1 MAMGSEMT
9 EISVEDRIELARAVV
24 AIMDEWGVAAGDQL
38 AILGFPEDT
47 PPRKLRLYRDETPL
61 PDDAGILQR
70 VEHVIHIADALRTT
84 YPVSRNMRSMW
95 MHRPVRR
102 LRSRTPVSIMVEDGL
117 DGIIRVRSHLD
128 CSYMWDATGS
138 SAAGCR

>member
-1 MAMGSEMT
+1 MGSMMS

-24 AIMDEWGVAAGDQL
+24 SIMDEWGVAAGDQL

-61 PDDAGILQR
+61 PDDAGILKR

-84 YPVSRNMRSMW
+84 YPISRNMRSMW

-117 DGIIRVRSHLD
+117 DGIIRIRSHLD

-138 SAAGCR
+138 SAAGGR

>member
-1 MAMGSEMT
+1 MT
-9 EISVEDRIELARAVV
+9 EISEQDRIELARAVV
-24 AIMDEWGVAAGDQL
+24 AIMDEWGVDAGDQL
-38 AILGFPEDT
+38 AIMGFPEDT
-47 PPRKLRLYRDETPL
+47 PSRKLRLYRDETPL
-61 PDDAGILQR
+61 PADARIMQR
-70 VEHVIHIADALRTT
+70 VEHLIHIADALRTT

-102 LRSRTPVSIMVEDGL
+102 LRRRTPISIMVEDGL

-138 SAAGCR
+138 VAG